1 MKNAYCSGFQPGAS
15 YIGRANGTFF
25 LFSRWNRAAS
35 AIGTFP
41 FYNPG
46 SRSGDATKPPKRP
59 ASPMLALLLSLLT
72 FCASAQNHVFVETES
87 FEDKGGWVIDQQ
99 SFVVM
104 GSSYMMAHGMGRPV
118 KDAATTVNFPKPGKY
133 KMWVRT
139 KDWAPFPKGPGK
151 FEISIDGK
159 KVNQVFG
166 SSGSDAWKWYDGG
179 EIDVKAGSAKLAM
192 KDLTGFN
199 GRCDAILFTDDLK
212 FTPPNEFE
220 ALTTFRKKLLN
231 LTDKPADAGRF
242 DMVVVGGGIAGTCA
256 AISAA
261 RMGLKVALIQDRP
274 VLGGNNSSEIRV
286 HLMGDVDKNHY
297 PKLGRIVREMDN
309 GDPGNGNPDAKEY
322 GDARKISIVK
332 AEPKISLFLNTHVY
346 KVEKENDIITAV
358 VGRDIATNKEM
369 RFTGSFFSDCT
380 GDGTI
385 GYLAGAEFRM
395 GRESKAETGE
405 SLAAEKADDFTLGTS
420 NLWASLERDTVSSF
434 PETPWAIQFS
444 DEYHIDEPKADWQWE
459 TGFGN
464 FNTIND
470 AEKIRDHNL
479 RAIYGNWSYLKKNK
493 PAKYAK
499 RELAW
504 VAYIG
509 GKRESRRIIG
519 DHILNQMDIQEGKFY
534 PDGSVTATWTI
545 DLHFPD
551 AKNSKYFEGQEFFAG
566 TKHIKVAPY
575 TIPYRCLYSKNIQ
588 NLFVAGRN
596 ISTTHVAFGST
607 RVMRTCGMMGEV
619 VGFAAYLTTKYK
631 TTPRG
636 VYQEH
641 LPELMAILKGETT
654 APQP

>member
-1 MKNAYCSGFQPGAS
+1 MKLNLTIF
-15 YIGRANGTFF
+15 
-25 LFSRWNRAAS
+25 
-35 AIGTFP
+35 
-41 FYNPG
+41 
-46 SRSGDATKPPKRP
+46 
-59 ASPMLALLLSLLT
+59 LLLLT
-72 FCASAQNHVFVETES
+72 LQLSAQSHVFVETES
-87 FEDKGGWVIDQQ
+87 FQDKGGWVIDQQ
-99 SFVVM
+99 SFVVLN
-104 GSSYMMAHGMGRPV
+104 SSYLMAHGMGRPV
-118 KDAATTVNFPKPGKY
+118 KDATTTVKFPKTGKY
-133 KMWVRT
+133 HVWVRT

-151 FEISIDGK
+151 FQVSIDGNPIK
-159 KVNQVFG
+159 QIFG
-166 SSGSDAWKWYDGG
+166 ESGSDEWKWYDAG
-179 EIDVKAGSAKLAM
+179 ETEIKKTEIKLSL

-199 GRCDAILFTDDLK
+199 GRCDAILFTDAPK
-212 FTPPNEFE
+212 FTPPNKLEE
-220 ALTTFRKKLLN
+220 LTAFRKKLLN
-231 LTDKPADAGRF
+231 LTETPALAGHY

-256 AISAA
+256 AISAS

-322 GDARKISIVK
+322 GDKRKIDIIK
-332 AEPKISLFLNTHVY
+332 GEPNISLFLNTFVY
-346 KVEKENDIITAV
+346 KIEKENDIITAV
-358 VGRDIATNKEM
+358 VGRDIATNQEL
-369 RFTGSFFSDCT
+369 RFEGSFFSDCT
-380 GDGTI
+380 GDGTL
-385 GYLAGAEFRM
+385 GFLAGAEFRM

-405 SLAAEKADDFTLGTS
+405 TLAAEKADDFTLGTS
-420 NLWASLERDTVSSF
+420 NLWASLPVDSVTTF
-434 PETPWAIQFS
+434 PETPWALQFS
-444 DEYHIDEPKADWQWE
+444 DEYHIDKGKADWEWE

-464 FNTIND
+464 FNTITQ
-470 AEKIRDHNL
+470 AEQIRDHNL
-479 RAIYGNWSYLKKNK
+479 RAIYGNWSYLKNHKK
-493 PAKYAK
+493 EKYAK
-499 RELAW
+499 SELAW

-551 AKNSKYFEGQEFFAG
+551 AKNSKYFEGQEFFAS

-588 NLFVAGRN
+588 NLFMAGRN

-619 VGFAAYLTTKYK
+619 VGFAASIANKYK

-636 VYQEH
+636 VYEKH
-641 LPELMAILKGETT
+641 LPELVSILKGETL

>member
-1 MKNAYCSGFQPGAS
+1 MNLLTK
-15 YIGRANGTFF
+15 YITN
-25 LFSRWNRAAS
+25 LE
-35 AIGTFP
+35 
-41 FYNPG
+41 
-46 SRSGDATKPPKRP
+46 KPRLKTW
-59 ASPMLALLLSLLT
+59 AVVFALLLIT
-72 FCASAQNHVFVETES
+72 FQLSAQNHIFVETES

-99 SFVVM
+99 SFVVLN
-104 GSSYMMAHGMGRPV
+104 SSYLMAHGMGRPV
-118 KDAATTVNFPKPGKY
+118 KDATTTVKFPKTGKY
-133 KMWVRT
+133 HVWVRT

-151 FEISIDGK
+151 FQVSIDGNPIK
-159 KVNQVFG
+159 QIFG
-166 SSGSDAWKWYDGG
+166 ESGSDEWRWYDAG
-179 EIDVKAGSAKLAM
+179 EADIKSTQIKLSL

-199 GRCDAILFTDDLK
+199 GRCDAILFTDAPK
-212 FTPPNEFE
+212 FTPPNKLEE
-220 ALTTFRKKLLN
+220 LTAFRRKLLN
-231 LTDKPADAGRF
+231 LTDAPALAGHY

-256 AISAA
+256 AISAS

-322 GDARKISIVK
+322 GDARKISIIK
-332 AEPKISLFLNTHVY
+332 GEPNISLFLNTFVY
-346 KVEKENDIITAV
+346 KIEKQNDIITAV
-358 VGRDIATNKEM
+358 VGRNIGTNQEL
-369 RFTGSFFSDCT
+369 RFEGSFFSDCT
-380 GDGTI
+380 GDGTL

-395 GRESKAETGE
+395 GRESQVETGE
-405 SLAAEKADDFTLGTS
+405 SLAAEKADNFTLGTS
-420 NLWASLERDTVSSF
+420 NLWASLPSDTATSF
-434 PETPWAIQFS
+434 PETPWALQFS
-444 DEYHIDEPKADWQWE
+444 DEYYIDKGKADWEWE

-464 FNTIND
+464 FNTITQ
-470 AEKIRDHNL
+470 AEQIRDHNL
-479 RAIYGNWSYLKKNK
+479 RAIYGNWSFLKNHKK
-493 PAKYAK
+493 EKYAK
-499 RELAW
+499 QELAW

-509 GKRESRRIIG
+509 GKRESRRLIG

-551 AKNSKYFEGQEFFAG
+551 AKNSKYFEGQEFFAA

-588 NLFVAGRN
+588 NLFMAGRN

-619 VGFAAYLTTKYK
+619 VGFAASVAKKYK

-636 VYQEH
+636 VYQDH
-641 LPELMAILKGETT
+641 LPELVGILKGETL